1 MALIPA
7 VLRQEA
13 QFRLLFTGQALSLLG
28 DRIAY
33 LALPFA
39 VIGLG
44 GDATAVGL
52 VVAAQT
58 IPFAGLSLAAGVW
71 ADRRDRR
78 RIIIGS
84 EGVRMIC
91 QIAAG
96 VLLIGGVAEIWHLA
110 ALAFVYGAADAFFAP
125 AVTGLLP
132 QVVDTHHLQQANALR
147 AMTISGSMVLGPAI
161 GGTLVATVGPGYAM
175 LADALTFVVSIALL
189 LRLRPNVLARAVE
202 EEPDFLSGLKGGWRE
217 VRSRSWVLAGLGS
230 LLAYHVIVL
239 PAIFVLGPVIAETD
253 YGGARDWAIVTS
265 AFGVGGVVGN
275 LVLLNWRPPRPMAAS
290 LAFLLVASCQAA
302 IIGSGLPIWA
312 IAALEAVTGV
322 GVAGYFTLWETSL
335 QENIPEHALS
345 RVSSYDFL
353 MSVGS
358 TPIGTALAGPVSV
371 AAGLRPTMIGM
382 TLLALAITLALL
394 SVPGVRAL
402 RRPSARPAP
411 G

>member
-7 VLRQEA
+7 VLRDEP
-13 QFRLLFTGQALSLLG
+13 QFRLLFAGQALSLLG
-28 DRIAY
+28 DRIGY
-33 LALPFA
+33 IALPFA
-39 VIGLG
+39 VLALG

-52 VVAAQT
+52 VIAAQT
-58 IPFAGLSLAAGVW
+58 VPFVGLSLAAGVW

-84 EGVRMIC
+84 EAVRMIC
-91 QIAAG
+91 QIVAG
-96 VLLIGGVAEIWHLA
+96 ALLIGGVAEAWHLG
-110 ALAFVYGAADAFFAP
+110 ALAFAYGAADAFFAP

-161 GGTLVATVGPGYAM
+161 GGTLVATVGAGYA
-175 LADALTFVVSIALL
+175 LWADALTFVISIALL
-189 LRLRPNVLARAVE
+189 LRLRPAVVERAVAD
-202 EEPDFLSGLKGGWRE
+202 EPDFLSGLRGGWRE

-239 PAIFVLGPVIAETD
+239 PAIFVLGPVIAEND
-253 YGGARDWAIVTS
+253 YGGARDWAIVTA
-265 AFGVGGVVGN
+265 AFGVGGVTGN
-275 LVLLNWRPPRPMAAS
+275 LILVRWRPPRPMMLS
-290 LAFLLVASCQAA
+290 LSLLVVASCQAA
-302 IIGSGLPIWA
+302 IIGSGLAIPA

-322 GVAGYFTLWETSL
+322 AVAGYFTLWETSL

-358 TPIGTALAGPVSV
+358 VPIGTALVGPASE
-371 AAGLRPTMIGM
+371 ALGLRPTMFGM
-382 TLLALAITLALL
+382 TALGIACALALL